1 MRRFTLLFVTLLAIS
16 ACGNNSQPP
25 LVAENLVIYEPLPGR
40 AMTAGYLELTNHSA
54 DAIRINRVGSPD
66 FDAVELHE
74 SSVDD
79 GVAKMRPI
87 DALVI
92 APGATVT
99 LQQGGL
105 HLMLIRPKPGHDT
118 VTLNF
123 YQDSTMLLSATA
135 PMTRRSL

>member
-1 MRRFTLLFVTLLAIS
+1 MRRVTLLFVAVLAVTS
-16 ACGNNSQPP
+16 CGNNSQPP
-25 LVAENLVIYEPLPGR
+25 LVATDLIVYEPLPGR
-40 AMTAGYLELTNHSA
+40 SMTAGYLTLTNHSA
-54 DAIRINRVGSPD
+54 EAIRINRVSSPD

-74 SSVDD
+74 SSLDD

-87 DALVI
+87 DAVVI
-92 APGATVT
+92 APGRSVT

-105 HLMLIRPKPGHDT
+105 HLMLMRPKPGRDT

-135 PMTRRSL
+135 PMSGRNN